1 MSGGRE
7 SERDCVRECVSKEAR
22 GREIMIQMERKR
34 EEHERENEREAKEE
48 REGDRGSRL
57 GGLGWE

>member
-1 MSGGRE
+1 MC
-7 SERDCVRECVSKEAR
+7 ERVCEKGSK
-22 GREIMIQMERKR
+22 GEIMIQMERKR